1 MDLLTSFHLAV
12 SLLFSGDA
20 DLYEI
25 IFLSLRVS
33 LTSVSAALCI
43 GVPLGAFLASIVFP
57 GRAAVIIL
65 INTLLSMPP
74 VVIGLLVYMLISR
87 AGPFGFL
94 DLLYSPTAMIIA
106 QFLLI
111 VPLSTALSR
120 QLFEHLHHEYNP
132 LFSSLR
138 LSLWRRIIALLIDAK
153 LSLVTIGLVSFGRA
167 ISEVGAVILVGG
179 NIKHATR
186 VMTSAIALETSRG
199 ELAFALALGIVLLII
214 ALGVNLLSAALRARM
229 DKADINV

>member
-1 MDLLTSFHLAV
+1 MDLLSSFHLAA
-12 SLLFSGDA
+12 SLLLSGDA

-33 LTSVSAALCI
+33 LTSVSLALCI
-43 GVPLGAFLASIVFP
+43 GLPLGAFLSSVIFP
-57 GRAAVIIL
+57 GRAAVIVS

-87 AGPFGFL
+87 AGPLGFL

-120 QLFEHLHHEYNP
+120 QLFEHLNHEYDP
-132 LFSSLR
+132 LFSSLQ

-214 ALGVNLLSAALRARM
+214 ALGVNLFSAALRARM
-229 DKADINV
+229 DRADINV

>member
-1 MDLLTSFHLAV
+1 MDLFTSFHLAAT
-12 SLLFSGDA
+12 LLLTGDP

-33 LTSVSAALCI
+33 LSSVFVALCI
-43 GVPLGAFLASIVFP
+43 GLPLGAFLASVAFP
-57 GRAAVIIL
+57 GRAGVIL
-65 INTLLSMPP
+65 IFNTLLSMPP

-87 AGPFGFL
+87 SGPLGFL

-111 VPLSTALSR
+111 VPLSTALSS
-120 QLFEHLHHEYNP
+120 QLFENLHHEYEP
-132 LFSSLR
+132 LFSSLE
-138 LSLWRRIIALLIDAK
+138 LSLRQRVIALLIDAK
-153 LSLVTIGLVSFGRA
+153 LSLITIGLVSFGRA

-199 ELAFALALGIVLLII
+199 ELAFALALGLVLLFIS
-214 ALGVNLLSAALRARM
+214 LLVNLLSSGLRARM
-229 DKADINV
+229 DKVDINV

>member
-1 MDLLTSFHLAV
+1 MDLLSSFHLAA
-12 SLLFSGDA
+12 SLLLSGDA

-33 LTSVSAALCI
+33 LTSVSLALCI
-43 GVPLGAFLASIVFP
+43 GLPLGAFLSSVIFP
-57 GRAAVIIL
+57 GRAAVIVS

-87 AGPFGFL
+87 AGPLGFL

-120 QLFEHLHHEYNP
+120 QLFEQLHHAYNP

-214 ALGVNLLSAALRARM
+214 ALGVNLFSAALRARM

>member
-1 MDLLTSFHLAV
+1 MDLFTSFHLAAT
-12 SLLFSGDA
+12 LLLKGDP

-33 LTSVSAALCI
+33 LTSVFGALCI
-43 GVPLGAFLASIVFP
+43 GLPLGAFLASVSFP
-57 GRAAVIIL
+57 GRAGII
-65 INTLLSMPP
+65 IVFNTLLSMPP

-120 QLFEHLHHEYNP
+120 QLFENLHHEYDP
-132 LFSSLR
+132 LFSSLG
-138 LSLWRRIIALLIDAK
+138 LSLQRRVFALLTDAK

-199 ELAFALALGIVLLII
+199 ELAFALALGLVLLVIS
-214 ALGVNLLSAALRARM
+214 LLVNLLSSCLRARL
-229 DKADINV
+229 DKEDMNV

>member
-1 MDLLTSFHLAV
+1 MAV

-111 VPLSTALSR
+111 VPLSTSLSR
-120 QLFEHLHHEYNP
+120 QLF
-132 LFSSLR
+132 
-138 LSLWRRIIALLIDAK
+138 
-153 LSLVTIGLVSFGRA
+153 
-167 ISEVGAVILVGG
+167 
-179 NIKHATR
+179 
-186 VMTSAIALETSRG
+186 
-199 ELAFALALGIVLLII
+199 
-214 ALGVNLLSAALRARM
+214 
-229 DKADINV
+229 